1 MRGGA
6 QVIIQDTRFGL
17 YDGCCL
23 DAAGKL
29 WIAHAVA
36 PRRATP
42 IVCIAT
48 APEPPQAPQA
58 G

>member
-1 MRGGA
+1 M
-6 QVIIQDTRFGL
+6 IIQDTRFGL

-36 PRRATP
+36 PHRPTQSFELR
-42 IVCIAT
+42 
-48 APEPPQAPQA
+48 APEPQVSQA